1 MRSKLPEVLRPDEA
15 MHVLHFLH
23 AMPGTSALL
32 KITLRPLIYYR
43 YDQNEEQ
50 LICIRM
56 YQNDRQGLRQ
66 SNHAEEVLLN
76 DVPNILQI
84 LQNASSFFQPDNQC
98 LNIQVIV
105 NNSPCSSCTTRLIQF
120 KNQICR
126 LGFNHKSLKFN
137 LQFQHI
143 YRPDL
148 NRSNIRVLKHGGI
161 QVAQLKWPEFYE
173 SFSTWVKLT
182 RSEIQQQSSLHE
194 SGANYSQS
202 SLSSKLFCIIVICF
216 ALLFLLKN
224 SEHHQQNRGASRLER
239 APMSRYTCASGDR
252 GHLDSDED
260 IISHL
265 YTVSKY
271 WAVQFKQEQNSET
284 RRELDSLM

>member
-32 KITLRPLIYYR
+32 KITLQPLIYYR
-43 YDQNEEQ
+43 YDANEEQ

-84 LQNASSFFQPDNQC
+84 LQNASSFFQPDNQY
-98 LNIQVIV
+98 LNIQVMV
-105 NNSPCSSCTTRLIQF
+105 NNSPCTACTTRLIQF
-120 KNQICR
+120 KNQICS
-126 LGFNHKSLKFN
+126 LGFNDKSLQFN

-161 QVAQLKWPEFYE
+161 QVAQLKWPEFYD
-173 SFSTWVKLT
+173 SFATWVKLT
-182 RSEIQQQSSLHE
+182 RSEMQQSSWRE
-194 SGANYSQS
+194 GGTNYSQS
-202 SLSSKLFCIIVICF
+202 LLSFKLFCIIVICF

-224 SEHHQQNRGASRLER
+224 SEHPQQHRGARGLKR
-239 APMSRYTCASGDR
+239 APISRSTSASGDR
-252 GHLDSDED
+252 GQLDSDEE

-265 YTVSKY
+265 YTVSKD
-271 WAVQFKQEQNSET
+271 WAVQFKQEQNSEI